1 MAEKQ
6 HKILTELEQEQV
18 TLQQEEPGFLLC
30 VVEGCN
36 TGTWLEQNSLDALR
50 AVLPYVNEYQTCF
63 FLKCISFLLSLLL
76 YSFLFL
82 LCLGRNTAPAK
93 SLQGSPSRKEAFTK
107 AAERNLNDAAFNS
120 TAPGRAA

>member
-30 VVEGCN
+30 CVVEGCN
-36 TGTWLEQNSLDALR
+36 TGRWLEQNSLDALR

-63 FLKCISFLLSLLL
+63 FKVYLFSTIFALILLPFSA
-76 YSFLFL
+76 LF
-82 LCLGRNTAPAK
+82 R
-93 SLQGSPSRKEAFTK
+93 
-107 AAERNLNDAAFNS
+107 
-120 TAPGRAA
+120 